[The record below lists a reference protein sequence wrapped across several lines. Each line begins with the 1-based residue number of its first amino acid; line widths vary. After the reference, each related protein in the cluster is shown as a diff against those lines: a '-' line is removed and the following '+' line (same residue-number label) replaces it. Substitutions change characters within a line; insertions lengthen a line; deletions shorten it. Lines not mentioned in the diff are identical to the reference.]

1 MAITTTSVLPS
12 PVQQSFSYK
21 LLSVPVPNMIHK
33 IPAMLK
39 QMPRNGGNTLRMRRY
54 NPLDTAMVP
63 LGNTGVTPP
72 AQNLTAVDIDAK
84 ISFYGTYVILN
95 EQVTL
100 QNQDPVLN
108 ECAARLG
115 VSLRQTEDQLTR
127 DMLAGTAAFINA
139 TGGINGD
146 IPTEL
151 TRSDVDDVVRTL
163 LGNNAYTI
171 LDNIEGADKFGTA
184 PVRDAYFAMCH
195 TDLTKDM
202 DGVQGFIQKNQ
213 YPSPMN
219 ALRSEWG
226 AIGNLRFLVSS
237 IGSKSL
243 NSSNLGNTVYNI
255 FCAGMESYACIEQD
269 GYSASFIYRPPIY
282 DGPLALNA
290 SVGYKFAEVPRLLND
305 LWLLNLRVTLAA

>member
-1 MAITTTSVLPS
+1 MSITTTSILPA

-39 QMPRNGGNTLRMRRY
+39 VMPRNGGTTLRMRRY
-54 NPLDTAMVP
+54 NPLNTAMVP
-63 LGNTGVTPP
+63 LGNSGVTPP
-72 AQNLTAVDIDAK
+72 AQNLTAVDIDAT
-84 ISFYGTYVILN
+84 ISFYGTYVQLN

-127 DMLAGTAAFINA
+127 DMLASTASFINC
-139 TGGINGD
+139 TGGTNGD
-146 IPTEL
+146 NPTEI
-151 TRSDVDDVVRTL
+151 TRADIDETVQAL

-171 LDNIEGADKFGTA
+171 MDNIRGEDRFGTA
-184 PVRDAYFAMCH
+184 PVRNAYFALAS
-195 TDLTKDM
+195 TDLVTSL
-202 DGVQGFIQKNQ
+202 DGVSGFIQVNQ
-213 YPSPMN
+213 YPAPMN
-219 ALRSEWG
+219 ALQSEWG
-226 AIGNLRFLVSS
+226 AVGNLRFLISS
-237 IGSKSL
+237 IGSITYQA
-243 NSSNLGNTVYNI
+243 SNLGENVYNV
-255 FCAGMESYACIEQD
+255 FCVGMEAYACIEQD

-290 SVGYKFAEVPRLLND
+290 SVGYKFAEVPRITND
-305 LWLLNLRVTLAA
+305 LWVINLRCTLP

>member
-1 MAITTTSVLPS
+1 MSITTTSSLPA

-39 QMPRNGGNTLRMRRY
+39 QIPRNGGTTLRMRRY
-54 NPLDTAMVP
+54 NPLAVAMVP
-63 LGNTGVTPP
+63 LGNGGVTPP

-127 DMLAGTAAFINA
+127 DMLASTAAFINC
-139 TGGINGD
+139 TGGVNGD
-146 IPTEL
+146 NPTEL
-151 TRSDVDDVVRTL
+151 TRSDVDDVVRSL

-171 LDNIEGADKFGTA
+171 LDNIEGEDKFGTA
-184 PVRDAYFAMCH
+184 PVRDAYFALCH

-202 DGVQGFIQKNQ
+202 DSVDGFIQKNQ

-237 IGSKSL
+237 IGSITQ
-243 NSSNLGNTVYNI
+243 NASNLGNDVYNI
-255 FCAGMESYACIEQD
+255 FCVGMEAYACIEQD
-269 GYSASFIYRPPIY
+269 GYSAQFIYLPPVY
-282 DGPLALNA
+282 SGPLALNA
-290 SVGYKFAEVPRLLND
+290 SVGYKFAEVPRILND
-305 LWLLNLRVTLAA
+305 LWILNLRCTLA